1 MTSRSVGIYGVS
13 GGVSAGVGGGSSDNN
28 NEAKK
33 EKKTKLTVN
42 YNVRP
47 ELTFVFSRWL
57 QVTNAKSKYP
67 RVTMYWDP
75 SSLAVTTECL
85 NEIITVTDPESLKA
99 FNEKFGVLFARRIQ
113 LGGRLSY
120 TEASTAIGSVEVKD
134 HATKLKAAASASISH
149 SFAQASVT
157 SSHEQQ
163 SREVK
168 ENSEQRSTRSLAW
181 EATGG
186 DTLLCNKLS

>member
-1 MTSRSVGIYGVS
+1 
-13 GGVSAGVGGGSSDNN
+13 
-28 NEAKK
+28 
-33 EKKTKLTVN
+33 
-42 YNVRP
+42 
-47 ELTFVFSRWL
+47 
-57 QVTNAKSKYP
+57 
-67 RVTMYWDP
+67 MYWDQ

-85 NEIITVTDPESLKA
+85 HEIRTVRDQESLRA

-120 TEASTAIGSVEVKD
+120 SEASTADGTTEVYD
-134 HATKLKAAASASISH
+134 HANKLKASASASISH
-149 SFAQASVT
+149 SFAQASAKG
-157 SSHEQQ
+157 SHERQ

-168 ENSEQRSTRSLAW
+168 ENSEQKLTRNLAW

>member
-1 MTSRSVGIYGVS
+1 
-13 GGVSAGVGGGSSDNN
+13 
-28 NEAKK
+28 
-33 EKKTKLTVN
+33 
-42 YNVRP
+42 
-47 ELTFVFSRWL
+47 
-57 QVTNAKSKYP
+57 
-67 RVTMYWDP
+67 MYWDP

-85 NEIITVTDPESLKA
+85 NEIRTVTDPESLRA

-120 TEASTAIGSVEVKD
+120 TEASTATGSVEVKD
-134 HATKLKAAASASISH
+134 HANKLKVAASASISH
-149 SFAQASVT
+149 SFAQASVK
-157 SSHEQQ
+157 SSYEKQ

-168 ENSEQRSTRSLAW
+168 ENSKQSLTRNLAW